1 MVIQPRRVIHEAVD
15 VVQEAS
21 VSGFLTRTKL
31 QFGKLDSI
39 ANFAGTGGHVL
50 EEQII
55 WDTDQAEYNFIM
67 DLNVRALY
75 YILRASLQPGF
86 LNEPGSI
93 VHITSMYV
101 ERGF

>member
-15 VVQEAS
+15 VVQEAA

-55 WDTDQAEYNFIM
+55 WDNYRPSRIQLYHGFKRQSAI
-67 DLNVRALY
+67 LHSPNVIAARLSQ
-75 YILRASLQPGF
+75 RTG
-86 LNEPGSI
+86 
-93 VHITSMYV
+93 
-101 ERGF
+101 